1 MTAATAAHMPETIKL
16 QLRKPKSWHWELST
30 SKSSPNIILPVIQL
44 YDYKGQLLVEAQD
57 QGNTVRNVWGSNLGL
72 NEDGRN
78 GSSKRSR
85 RLLRSR
91 SDTSNFLVSPNTKT
105 STVSINPQERKRP
118 TQRGDNSEKVGTS
131 KEGGKDQRSYAVIRE
146 NGRGFWEHRRDK
158 GVLVDEGVR
167 TNPLEKSMSELLGEK
182 RGHLSLSKGVE
193 RSKTAAE
200 IRERRRHRRSK
211 SDDLFRRK
219 LRYNSSEESI
229 KRAEMDGYRNFI
241 TANIPDDESQIRTGE
256 RDGDTATGRSKKPSR
271 NRNRVMQTAET
282 VSLDTGARNMELEE
296 FLHNKRYTTRTSSAG
311 TLIIPEESFKEIG
324 DDVQKR
330 RRGRRRDANT
340 ISSLLE
346 AVAENKDKRR
356 LETVPLSTT
365 LSYPTLVNKND
376 GEISVD
382 PGPRIFQTTGNKRHS
397 RQTSDP
403 TTLQTKCATF
413 NRSPAFKGAQST
425 EKKSLITSNTTPTGL
440 FYLRSEIFPF
450 HGLLDHEIDKNNNFV
465 LSKNNNNNSAI
476 KNNPIAVVASSP
488 NREIARQNCQN
499 VASPPSVKQNNKKC
513 RERTKVPKR
522 RSRTIERASS
532 SSSEEDRGV
541 RKGHLIRE
549 HSAQREK
556 TSGGPSTAVA
566 ETSAD
571 ANDLLKLVRRLSYS
585 YIGQRKAPNDGE
597 NAYQEVDDDVK
608 MGANVSR
615 HSAKGLGRRSQS
627 SGSIC
632 NGGGGAGSG
641 GKGRHPEG
649 KICSSLPSYL
659 DDRDKNGACNN
670 NHDGKHH
677 LDEVD
682 RIPPIGD
689 SAPLHWKFSDTQTIC
704 DQGYGSERSPEEE
717 YPPNLTSLEQ
727 DSLQC
732 HHHLEPHACY
742 PFITPESTFLVKL
755 SKGSRGLG
763 LSVTGGVDSTGSW
776 PGLIRI
782 KRLFPH
788 QPASSCGLL
797 TVGDLLLEAN
807 GITLTGLT
815 NYEAL
820 EVLRTAP
827 NHVDL
832 KICRPPP
839 DVLNCVSPISE
850 VPPPPPRREPPNN
863 LNLPSNAYSTPEDDY
878 YHGEFE
884 ITLKKIQGSLGFTL
898 RKEDDSAL
906 GHYVRALVREP
917 ALTDGRIRAG
927 DKIIAVNDVEICPM
941 SHEQAVQFLRQCPE
955 IVKLRLYRDSAQT
968 PVATLSPTETTPRTS
983 FSRKAHLR
991 QEAVDML
998 NDLAGRKLCMNPEIY
1013 NRSMSPTSSPRRL
1026 RRQPFPSDASQRDYL
1041 PEGDYIP
1048 QQGDYIVSQ
1057 GGPMGEYEIYHEQFH
1072 EGIIQKFPRP
1082 FDEDAFNSLFSMES
1096 EDGDRPNRPSSL
1108 ELYNPNQTPVACRK
1122 PRFNFSLAHNAYE
1135 LNNLD
1140 AEVLDAPNLKYNL
1153 CNEDVKT
1160 SDSEVHEPVSMPHIP
1175 IATTSNFSY
1184 KHPAYQ
1190 SAHPQI
1196 NSEPMAEPPQSV
1208 RPTTKT
1214 DDGTLRRRK
1223 NAAPEEKEVKLVQ
1236 PVRMKEEYEILAIEL
1251 NRGWNSRLGFSL
1263 QGAAG
1268 VTYVSAVHADSVAA
1282 RDGRLKPGDRL
1293 IRVNDESIEHM
1304 TTSEIIDL
1312 LRIVRGPVCIV
1323 VSRVKSNEDCPRS
1336 NAEN

>member
-1 MTAATAAHMPETIKL
+1 MATATASHIPEIIKL
-16 QLRKPKSWHWELST
+16 QLRKPKHWNWELST
-30 SKSSPNIILPVIQL
+30 SKSSPNITMPIIKL
-44 YDYKGQLLVEAQD
+44 YDYKGNLLVEAKD
-57 QGNTVRNVWGSNLGL
+57 NGTTTTSIYGSDLKL
-72 NEDGRN
+72 NEDN
-78 GSSKRSR
+78 GSTKSAKRR
-85 RLLRSR
+85 RNLIRSR
-91 SDTSNFLVSPNTKT
+91 SDSFGPPTSLMKKASSK
-105 STVSINPQERKRP
+105 VSINSQDRKQL
-118 TQRGDNSEKVGTS
+118 TQRSNNSVNSEGF
-131 KEGGKDQRSYAVIRE
+131 KENSDINDQKTFNAVE
-146 NGRGFWEHRRDK
+146 NSIFQENEHEQKRKKAEVTARN
-158 GVLVDEGVR
+158 R
-167 TNPLEKSMSELLGEK
+167 LEKSKSDLLYEK
-182 RGHLSLSKGVE
+182 RGNISLTKNVE
-193 RSKTAAE
+193 KSQTTVE
-200 IRERRRHRRSK
+200 VGEQTRHRRSR

-219 LRYNSSEESI
+219 LRYNSEESI
-229 KRAEMDGYRNFI
+229 KRAELDGYRNFI
-241 TANIPDDESQIRTGE
+241 TPNIPNEQIQSKEQNKSEKNKKSNRSGIIHTIEAVSVDDSTKNI
-256 RDGDTATGRSKKPSR
+256 
-271 NRNRVMQTAET
+271 
-282 VSLDTGARNMELEE
+282 ELSEL
-296 FLHNKRYTTRTSSAG
+296 LHKQKYTTRTSSAG
-311 TLIIPEESFKEIG
+311 TLIIPKESFQ
-324 DDVQKR
+324 DCR
-330 RRGRRRDANT
+330 RRRRRRRDGNIGSWPLESAVETKDSNEPAALL
-340 ISSLLE
+340 SLTEQSPSLGIK
-346 AVAENKDKRR
+346 KDSGILR
-356 LETVPLSTT
+356 E
-365 LSYPTLVNKND
+365 
-376 GEISVD
+376 
-382 PGPRIFQTTGNKRHS
+382 PRIRSSDKKYI
-397 RQTSDP
+397 RQTSHS
-403 TTLQTKCATF
+403 TTSLPGKHRKYAASDRPQT
-413 NRSPAFKGAQST
+413 FKSMESS
-425 EKKSLITSNTTPTGL
+425 EKERKPIHESSGL
-440 FYLRSEIFPF
+440 FHSYSDVFLFKNLFVRNPNYFV
-450 HGLLDHEIDKNNNFV
+450 DKNNNCCEIDSKSETRENV
-465 LSKNNNNNSAI
+465 IESRRKIAPSLSSNDKR
-476 KNNPIAVVASSP
+476 P
-488 NREIARQNCQN
+488 
-499 VASPPSVKQNNKKC
+499 
-513 RERTKVPKR
+513 RERCKIRRKTQKR
-522 RSRTIERASS
+522 QESS
-532 SSSEEDRGV
+532 SSSDETHKYK
-541 RKGHLIRE
+541 KGHLIRE

-556 TSGGPSTAVA
+556 ATGGASAVCESGG
-566 ETSAD
+566 D

-585 YIGQRKAPNDGE
+585 YTPPRKQPTDAED
-597 NAYQEVDDDVK
+597 AHQVVDDDVN

-632 NGGGGAGSG
+632 NGGGGSGSI
-641 GKGRHPEG
+641 GKGNRHPEG

-659 DDRDKNGACNN
+659 DDRDKNGTCNN

-677 LDEVD
+677 LDAVD
-682 RIPPIGD
+682 RIPPLGD
-689 SAPLHWKFSDTQTIC
+689 GAPLHWKFSDTQTIC

-717 YPPNLTSLEQ
+717 YPPNLTSLDQ

-742 PFITPESTFLVKL
+742 PFITPESTFVVKL
-755 SKGSRGLG
+755 TKGSRGLG
-763 LSVTGGVDSTGSW
+763 LSVTGGIDSTGSW

-788 QPASSCGLL
+788 QPASACGLL
-797 TVGDLLLEAN
+797 NVGDLLLEAN

-827 NHVDL
+827 NQVDL

-850 VPPPPPRREPPNN
+850 VPPPPPRREPPNT
-863 LNLPSNAYSTPEDDY
+863 LNLPSNSYTTPEDEY

-941 SHEQAVQFLRQCPE
+941 SHEHAVQFLRQCPE

-991 QEAVDML
+991 QEAMDML
-998 NDLAGRKLCMNPEIY
+998 NDLAGRKLCMNTDIY
-1013 NRSMSPTSSPRRL
+1013 NRSLSPNSSPRRL
-1026 RRQPFPSDASQRDYL
+1026 RRHQFASDASQ
-1041 PEGDYIP
+1041 GDYVSNNDHT
-1048 QQGDYIVSQ
+1048 QHGDYSTSHPQ
-1057 GGPMGEYEIYHEQFH
+1057 DYEIYHEQFH
-1072 EGIIQKFPRP
+1072 EGIIQKCPRP

-1096 EDGDRPNRPSSL
+1096 DEGDRPNRPSSL

-1160 SDSEVHEPVSMPHIP
+1160 SDSEGQEPVSMPHIP
-1175 IATTSNFSY
+1175 TTTTSNFSY

-1196 NSEPMAEPPQSV
+1196 NPEPTVEQPP
-1208 RPTTKT
+1208 TKPVT
-1214 DDGTLRRRK
+1214 KVDDGTIRRRK
-1223 NAAPEEKEVKLVQ
+1223 KEERDAKSNLTAQ
-1236 PVRMKEEYEILAIEL
+1236 QLPMKEEYEVLAIEL

-1293 IRVNDESIEHM
+1293 IKVNDESIEHM
-1304 TTSEIIDL
+1304 TTSEVIDL

-1323 VSRVKSNEDCPRS
+1323 VSRVKSNEDCPKS